1 MGAILQN
8 PRARNRLVALA
19 VAAALVAVYAFLAIL
34 REPLIADDE
43 ALNQAPGQATVN
55 DPSMA
60 EVIGTHGRDPLL
72 LSYVDG
78 GEATLVKALYNEGP
92 TPITITGVSTFP
104 SEWLGIVT
112 LKDAR
117 AAAIVGPAPC
127 CQINEAATWSA
138 HDFRSFQINPGDRGV
153 VAIHLFM
160 GHCEDNSPGLY
171 MTINSITVHYS
182 VLGFPRAED
191 VVVGPY
197 GFQSPESCPR
207 TGPSRP

>member
-1 MGAILQN
+1 MAAVMQN

-19 VAAALVAVYAFLAIL
+19 VVAALVAVYAFVAVF

-43 ALNQAPGQATVN
+43 ALNRAPGQTTVN

-60 EVIGTHGRDPLL
+60 ETIGTDGRDPLL

-92 TPITITGVSTFP
+92 TPITVTGVSTSP
-104 SEWLGIVT
+104 SDWFGILT

-127 CQINEAATWSA
+127 CQLNEAATWSA
-138 HDFRSFQINPGDRGV
+138 RDFRSFQIDPGQRGV
-153 VAIHLFM
+153 VAMHLLM
-160 GHCEDNSPGLY
+160 SNCENNSPGMY
-171 MTINSITVHYS
+171 MTINWITVHYS
-182 VLGFPRAED
+182 VLGFPHAED

-197 GFQSPESCPR
+197 SFQSPATCPR
-207 TGPSRP
+207 SGPSRP